1 MKKKTISIGGA
12 TYDLFIRTKTE
23 LVQSE
28 KGKKVFHLPIG
39 DKIRVE
45 NVIETC
51 GGGASNTSTGLSRLG
66 CDAKFCG
73 VVAND
78 QWGEKLIENLK
89 KEGVDTSCATI
100 VDGEVSSFSIIL
112 STLSGERTILYEPGT
127 NEHLH
132 DANFSKEVAAQMN
145 WIYLNHIQESSS
157 VIQDDIIEILTS
169 DESVC
174 FTWNPGGCQI
184 DVGMEDTNNSQLL
197 SQANL
202 VLLNKKE
209 ALEFTKTEDIND
221 ALKKLIKTGAQN
233 VCITNGSNGTTA
245 SDGENIYHCPV
256 IKDTKVVDT
265 TGAGDAFGT
274 GVTWALVEG
283 LDLPTALRAGTI
295 NASSVVGAIGAQT
308 GLLTETKMKQQLE
321 TVELHVSKVGS
332 V

>member
-12 TYDLFIRTKTE
+12 TYDLFIQTKKE

-28 KGKKVFHLPIG
+28 VGKKVFHLPIG

-73 VVAND
+73 VVGND

-112 STLSGERTILYEPGT
+112 SALSGERTILYEPGA

-132 DANFSKEVAAQMN
+132 DANFSKEAAAQMD
-145 WIYLNHIQESSS
+145 WIYLNHIQEGSC

-169 DESVC
+169 DESIC

-184 DVGMEDTNNSQLL
+184 DIGMEHTHNAQLL

-202 VLLNKKE
+202 VLLNKEE
-209 ALEFTKTEDIND
+209 ALKFTKTEEIND
-221 ALKKLIKTGAQN
+221 AIKKLIKAGVQN

-245 SDGENIYHCPV
+245 SDGKNICHCPV
-256 IKDTKVVDT
+256 IKEAKVVDT

-295 NASSVVGAIGAQT
+295 NASSVVSAIGTQA

-321 TVELHVSKVGS
+321 TVELEIETSPFA
-332 V
+332 